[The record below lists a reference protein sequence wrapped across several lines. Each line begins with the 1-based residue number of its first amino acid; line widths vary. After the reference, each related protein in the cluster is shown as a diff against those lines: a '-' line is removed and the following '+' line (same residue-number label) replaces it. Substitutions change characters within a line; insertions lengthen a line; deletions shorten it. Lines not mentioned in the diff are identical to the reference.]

1 MLRVSS
7 FFMALCLFLGACTGG
22 QTTLQPIEDPVAA
35 LAQAVET
42 VREQTTFR
50 LLIEQIGVAYA
61 FQVSLDSGLTAV
73 SAIMRRGEAQFMAP
87 EELYATVKLEIP
99 PLPAINTEIFAKGPI
114 QWFRLAGGNWINF
127 PIAEGFD
134 PGELVR
140 PDGGFAQALGQLRDV
155 QYIGTETLIDGT
167 ITQHIRGFAN
177 GDTINDLMFN
187 LLRLTQNNVQVDV
200 FLNPETNLPARILI
214 TLPDTASESEGDTQ
228 WNLEIYDLGA
238 PAEYRTGEDGNPQEV
253 K

>member
-50 LLIEQIGVAYA
+50 LLIEQIGVAYP
-61 FQVSLDSGLTAV
+61 FQVSLDAGLTAV
-73 SAIMRRGEAQFMAP
+73 NAIMRRGEAQFMAP

>member
-1 MLRVSS
+1 M
-7 FFMALCLFLGACTGG
+7 
-22 QTTLQPIEDPVAA
+22 
-35 LAQAVET
+35 
-42 VREQTTFR
+42 
-50 LLIEQIGVAYA
+50 
-61 FQVSLDSGLTAV
+61 
-73 SAIMRRGEAQFMAP
+73 
-87 EELYATVKLEIP
+87 
-99 PLPAINTEIFAKGPI
+99 
-114 QWFRLAGGNWINF
+114 
-127 PIAEGFD
+127 
-134 PGELVR
+134 R